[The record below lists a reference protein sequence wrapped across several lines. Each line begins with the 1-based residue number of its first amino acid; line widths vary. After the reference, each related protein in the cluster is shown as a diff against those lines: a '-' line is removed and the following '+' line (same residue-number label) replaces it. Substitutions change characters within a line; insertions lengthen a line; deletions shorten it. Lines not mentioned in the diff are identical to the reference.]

1 MSKTIFKEIDN
12 QNTGVLEE
20 TLLDSYMP
28 EKVANGEVA
37 LTYAGKIAI
46 KRKDGSYVIYNKEAN
61 KIENQLNLVINSDV
75 ISKFIYLMPTQKVV
89 AGDIVKIKETYYY
102 VVSEDSNKLKAI
114 NLSTGTNSSLTT
126 EINIITGTTTYKKV
140 VNLIENGFGTTN
152 NNTINPMMLLA
163 MGGDMDMSTL
173 MLMQS
178 MGGNFNGFNPMMLL
192 ALKDS
197 GSKDLVSLMAMSSMM
212 GGQNPFLGQQN
223 TNNAE

>member
-1 MSKTIFKEIDN
+1 MSKTIFKEIDD
-12 QNTGVLEE
+12 QNTGILEE

-28 EKVANGEVA
+28 EKVANGEIA
-37 LTYAGKIAI
+37 LTYAGKIAVR
-46 KRKDGSYVIYNKEAN
+46 RKDGSYVIYNKEAN

-140 VNLIENGFGTTN
+140 VNLIENGFGSTDNSTM
-152 NNTINPMMLLA
+152 NPMMLLA

-178 MGGNFNGFNPMMLL
+178 MGGNSNGFNPMMLL

-197 GSKDLVSLMAMSSMM
+197 GNKDLVSLMAMSSMI

>member
-140 VNLIENGFGTTN
+140 VNLIENGFGPNN

-223 TNNAE
+223 ANNAE